1 MSHFRRARPR
11 SPVVGLF
18 FAVTAACPGTVAAQ
32 RTSVSVAD
40 SALIQRVLLAEDR
53 RDSTDAAFA
62 EAARATDARIRAI
75 ALRGLGRIR
84 DPLFAARDSVPKVV
98 AALPPVVWPEPAW
111 RLRYR
116 ALANKRTDCAALL
129 AAMSDGAWH
138 VRLRAVDLVPPTCAV
153 DTALTAMLRR
163 WVDSLPAD
171 ASRRRAGGVS
181 WHAAAHALV
190 ALARITPDSARPR
203 VVQLSIHPQWEVRAY
218 VARAAGL
225 IGDTARLRVLVTD
238 ADDNVKESAI
248 QSLSRLAGHA
258 DDDLYMTALAADG
271 AQAVRAAA
279 IALDSSER
287 GDVRLALNAT
297 FDKWVKR
304 ENASA
309 RDVRLA
315 LLKSAGRPAS
325 DDRPPPVA
333 VVAPPRLVA
342 LALGAEVELRV
353 TLAPQS
359 GGGSFVVR
367 LRGDVAPMMAAR
379 ILALAKS
386 GYYNGHLWQRVEP
399 DFVIQ
404 GGGPGA
410 NEYVGY
416 GQFFRDELGTVPHV
430 RGTVGMS
437 TRGHDTGDG
446 QWFVNLRD
454 NTRLDRDYSV
464 FADVVSGMDV
474 VDGVMEGDVIESIVD
489 VPAGRATTRHSR

>member
-1 MSHFRRARPR
+1 MSYFRRARSR
-11 SPVVGLF
+11 LVVVGWG
-18 FAVTAACPGTVAAQ
+18 AVIAIAPAHSTALGAQ
-32 RTSVSVAD
+32 RAPAAAD
-40 SALIQRVLLAEDR
+40 SALVQRVLLAEDR
-53 RDSTDAAFA
+53 RDSTDGAFA
-62 EAARATDARIRAI
+62 EATRSADARIRAI
-75 ALRGLGRIR
+75 ALRALGRVR
-84 DPLFAARDSVPKVV
+84 DPLFAARDSLPKIS
-98 AALPPVVWPEPAW
+98 APTPVIWPEPPW

-116 ALANKRTDCAALL
+116 ALANKRTDCTALL
-129 AAMSDGAWH
+129 AAMSDSAWH
-138 VRLRAVDLVPPTCAV
+138 VRLRAVDLVPPSCAV
-153 DTALTAMLRR
+153 DGKLTATLRR

-171 ASRRRAGGVS
+171 ASHRRQGGVS

-203 VVQLSIHPQWEVRAY
+203 IAQLSIHSQWEVRAY
-218 VARAAGL
+218 AARAAGL
-225 IGDTARLRVLVTD
+225 AGDTARLRALVTD
-238 ADDNVKESAI
+238 TDDNVKEAAI
-248 QSLSRLAGHA
+248 QSLSRLAGPA
-258 DDDLYMTALAADG
+258 DDDLYLTALAADG

-279 IALDSSER
+279 IALDSSGR
-287 GDVRLALNAT
+287 GDVRLALDAT

-325 DDRPPPVA
+325 DDRPPAITVT
-333 VVAPPRLVA
+333 APPRLVA
-342 LALGAEVELRV
+342 LALGAAVELRV
-353 TLAPQS
+353 TLAPES

-410 NEYVGY
+410 NEYVGSAQY
-416 GQFFRDELGTVPHV
+416 FRDELGTVPHV

-474 VDGVMEGDVIESIVD
+474 VDGVMEGDVIGSIVE
-489 VPAGRATTRHSR
+489 VPAERAAARRAR